1 MGTSASQK
9 ARAVVDEAFLEHVL
23 SFDGTSLR
31 FESGFEIT
39 VEISQ
44 CSATPDRPHGFEY
57 AFALIGPDRSGRR
70 VRLLG
75 MDNAHAGKG
84 ADRPFDHEHRERRT
98 KAGYLMEA
106 GPPIARP
113 VTNVQAAIANF
124 LAQAYDLLNREGV
137 NTGAAQMEQA
147 NAANVGEEKRAT
159 IKAKQAKK
167 RER

>member
-1 MGTSASQK
+1 
-9 ARAVVDEAFLEHVL
+9 
-23 SFDGTSLR
+23 
-31 FESGFEIT
+31 
-39 VEISQ
+39 
-44 CSATPDRPHGFEY
+44 
-57 AFALIGPDRSGRR
+57 
-70 VRLLG
+70 
-75 MDNAHAGKG
+75 
-84 ADRPFDHEHRERRT
+84 
-98 KAGYLMEA
+98 MEA